1 MKIKPFLIILAISIL
16 LIFSLFSCSKVKPG
30 ASAKAGGLYES
41 FYLGP
46 DQNQYFIK
54 PLEFEYDDYELHADF
69 TFKKLKDSL
78 SPITLN
84 FTITSDIVIKDIQ
97 YYQIAGERV
106 NELQK
111 LFLEQNRSKYEIRFT
126 SELSYDS
133 FSKFMKMQEPII
145 LIESDY
151 LSNSF
156 TATNSSKKK
165 IGKLNEGLIQ
175 LME

>member
-1 MKIKPFLIILAISIL
+1 MKIKQFLIILAISSLIIL
-16 LIFSLFSCSKVKPG
+16 TFLSCSKVKPG
-30 ASAKAGGLYES
+30 ASAKSGGLYES

-97 YYQIAGERV
+97 YYEIAGERV
-106 NELQK
+106 NKLQK
-111 LFLEQNRSKYEIRFT
+111 LFLEQNRNDFEIRFT
-126 SELSYDS
+126 SELSFNS
-133 FSKFMKMQEPII
+133 FSKFMKMQDPII

-151 LSNSF
+151 LSNNF
-156 TATNSSKKK
+156 TATNSTKKK
-165 IGKLNEGLIQ
+165 MGKLNEGLIQ